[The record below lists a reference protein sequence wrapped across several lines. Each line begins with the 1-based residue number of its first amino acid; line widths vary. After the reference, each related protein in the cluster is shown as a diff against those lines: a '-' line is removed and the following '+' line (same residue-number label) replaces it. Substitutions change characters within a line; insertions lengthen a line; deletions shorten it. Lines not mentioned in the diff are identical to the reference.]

1 MAVDMGPASSRDR
14 LCLALRPTPSGAAS
28 ASSLCLPLS
37 GAAASVGSALPALE
51 LLLFTSS
58 DACFLPLCLS
68 SPLRCCC
75 QCLLSPPPFTG
86 PHAPQQP
93 PSTPPHM
100 PQPQTKAQACTGQGS
115 SRLPS
120 TPSWSSLLL
129 TLSSSSRQTTW
140 GHRRGEARELRAGQ
154 AKSLAKEAL
163 GRVAGGRPV
172 VSCL

>member
-1 MAVDMGPASSRDR
+1 MAVDVGPTSSRDW
-14 LCLALRPTPSGAAS
+14 LCLTLHPTPSGAAS
-28 ASSLCLPLS
+28 ASFLCLPLS
-37 GAAASVGSALPALE
+37 GAAASVSSALPALE

-58 DACFLPLCLS
+58 DVCFLPLCLS
-68 SPLRCCC
+68 SPLRCCRR
-75 QCLLSPPPFTG
+75 CLCLTPLTG
-86 PHAPQQP
+86 AHAPPQP
-93 PSTPPHM
+93 PGAPPHM
-100 PQPQTKAQACTGQGS
+100 PQPQTKAQACTGLGS

-154 AKSLAKEAL
+154 VKSLAKEAL
-163 GRVAGGRPV
+163 GRVAGGQPV